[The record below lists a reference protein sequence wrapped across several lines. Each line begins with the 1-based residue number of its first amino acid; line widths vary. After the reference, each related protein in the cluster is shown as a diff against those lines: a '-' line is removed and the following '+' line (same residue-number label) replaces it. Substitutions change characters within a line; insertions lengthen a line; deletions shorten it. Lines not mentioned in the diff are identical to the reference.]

1 MVLFSIRM
9 ENKRPKISK
18 ASACLPELF
27 SIANCFG
34 TRVVA
39 FGVVILQSTYQ
50 HAVVAW
56 DAPSNGE
63 EIQLVVDFGDCIS
76 CSRRK
81 RKSSKGCNDLLDFM
95 YTFSLDSVD
104 DK

>member
-9 ENKRPKISK
+9 ENQRPKVSE
-18 ASACLPELF
+18 ASACVLELF

-81 RKSSKGCNDLLDFM
+81 RKFCKSCNDLLDFM
-95 YTFSLDSVD
+95 HTFSLDSSD
-104 DK
+104 DE